1 MKVILWF
8 IQANINPNKKKWKKM
23 YYREEKSLVCINSSE
38 PFSARQLAQLT
49 LKCVTSPLVVLPSK
63 DGNGLVLTAIL
74 ACTQVTRFAMLRTD
88 VPVSRILF
96 HQPIFLSHHF
106 WVNTHLRQKKEFPP
120 GKNPGEIKL
129 LLGGQPI
136 IIPKHSMLPR
146 SVWKVLEHKK
156 NQGSCRC
163 KL

>member
-1 MKVILWF
+1 MVYPSKYKSKQGEV
-8 IQANINPNKKKWKKM
+8 KKP

-49 LKCVTSPLVVLPSK
+49 LKCFISPLVVLPSK

-74 ACTQVTRFAMLRTD
+74 ACTQVTRCVMLRTD

-106 WVNTHLRQKKEFPP
+106 WVNTHLRQQKGISIRKS
-120 GKNPGEIKL
+120 PGEIML
-129 LLGGQPI
+129 VLLGGQPI
-136 IIPKHSMLPR
+136 IIPKRSMLPR
-146 SVWKVLEHKK
+146 SV
-156 NQGSCRC
+156 
-163 KL
+163 